1 MNCSQISGSEWLTTS
16 RRTRSAPSSY
26 LDPDEQTATENAL
39 IADGADKP
47 DRNAGRSG
55 QFILYA
61 PPLYLVKLLESWPEA
76 FMEGHVFAGAYTSLT
91 SPSSRRLS
99 LARVVGYLNDVATL
113 LTFQSPNVTQLRR
126 TRLSVELLE
135 RELAPDQ
142 A

>member
-1 MNCSQISGSEWLTTS
+1 MAENVTS
-16 RRTRSAPSSY
+16 DPQRALGF

-39 IADGADKP
+39 IADGADKLT
-47 DRNAGRSG
+47 ATLGGSG

-76 FMEGHVFAGAYTSLT
+76 FMEGTVFSGAYTTLT

-99 LARVVGYLNDVATL
+99 LARVVGYLNDIATL
-113 LTFQSPNVTQLRR
+113 LTFQSPNIVQLRR
-126 TRLSVELLE
+126 TRLSVELLQ

-142 A
+142 P